1 MLTDDAFPGLG
12 FDPAPGSLE
21 TVASLASSLGAARKE
36 LAEALATVRQ
46 VASGGSTWQGEA
58 AEGFARRLGQLPQH
72 LDTAQQ
78 SFGEAADEL
87 QTWQSQL
94 GTMKRQAQ
102 QLEAQAEAARR
113 SVRQAQGSP
122 DLGLAGQSFSTGPEL
137 EQAERRYQAATAAL
151 NSAEA
156 ELDGLVEQAK
166 RLLEQHRG
174 LAETVAAAVDR
185 AAHLAPSGPGF
196 FHRILDGMEDL
207 VQGQIKL
214 AEDVESWVKAHANA
228 INAVGD
234 MLATASTAVGILG
247 CVLDCTPL
255 APVGAALDVT
265 SSVLAGGAL
274 GAHLVAKAAGA
285 PVSDKT
291 LLEDGIGVATLGFGK
306 SAEAVGKAAEAGA
319 KAPAVVRALAQGD
332 KFSGALN
339 AAGISLSMKDAA
351 DDHTGLGYFVPQNKR
366 EVAEL
371 GAGNLVPG
379 VGPLVGPLAVG
390 FENAWKHGSAEDR
403 EAAAARAGSGG

>member
-1 MLTDDAFPGLG
+1 MSDDAFPGLG

-21 TVASLASSLGAARKE
+21 SVTALASALGSAQKE
-36 LAEALATVRQ
+36 LAEAYATVRQ

-58 AEGFARRLGQLPQH
+58 AEAFAQRLGRLPQH
-72 LDTAQQ
+72 LETAQQ
-78 SFGEAADEL
+78 SFGEAAQEL
-87 QTWQSQL
+87 GSWQSQL
-94 GTMKRQAQ
+94 GTMKSRAQ
-102 QLEAQAEAARR
+102 ELEAQAEAARL
-113 SVRQAQGSP
+113 SLGQAQAAP
-122 DLGLAGQSFSTGPEL
+122 DLRLAGQTFSAGPEL
-137 EQAERRYQAATAAL
+137 EQAEQRYQAAAQAV
-151 NSAEA
+151 NRAEA

-174 LAETVAAAVDR
+174 LAETIAGAVDR
-185 AAHLAPSGPGF
+185 AAQLAPAAPGF

-207 VQGQIKL
+207 VQGQVKL
-214 AEDVESWVKAHANA
+214 AEDVGDWVKAHANA
-228 INAVGD
+228 INAIGD

-285 PVSDKT
+285 PVSSKT

-319 KAPAVVRALAQGD
+319 KAPLVIRAVAKGD
-332 KFSGALN
+332 DFSGALN

-351 DDHTGLGYFVPQNKR
+351 DDRTGLGYFVPQNKR
-366 EVAEL
+366 QAAEL